1 MNKNPERPYNM
12 DKLITNCFGIT
23 IENQQYYTPN
33 LKESQE
39 DEIKKLV
46 FGE

>member
-23 IENQQYYTPN
+23 TNYAHAPTPN
-33 LKESQE
+33 AEE
-39 DEIKKLV
+39 EIKSLV